1 MDIVSII
8 VLMLAGLGLLLYGMS
23 MFSRALETCM
33 GHSLGNKFMKVS
45 NSPIKSYFFSAIM
58 TFATQKSTLVSGMV
72 MNYVNYGT
80 ISLRKSLPFVLGLSF
95 GNTLSIILLV
105 FQGLNLTRFLT
116 LLCFVGA
123 VINLLFRQE
132 KMHNIAKALVGFGM
146 LFLGLDLVGQYATQL
161 FETQGM
167 HSFFQSIN
175 FPIMIMLIAFVFS
188 FLTTSNFA
196 SLTILASFVEASIFS
211 PESAVLGMLT
221 VAVGTALAS
230 YLYTVSGQGR
240 EAKMVAVG
248 HIVAHLFGFVVMVP
262 LYFTGVYTWLYS
274 ALGENIFMTLIVV
287 HMVQMTL
294 PIVLLPFCSALEKFL
309 RLLVRP
315 KKNDPDPS
323 KEFILPDTT
332 LDTFSTGY
340 IALLNSTK
348 KLLQKN
354 LALQDD
360 ILDRMGQGKDMR
372 GLNGSIQGLNKAI
385 KISNNAVLRM
395 TSKVG
400 DGEIHKTNVLV
411 NIFSDIQYLVDRSK
425 KLAEIANE
433 VAKKP
438 RGISA
443 EQVAKL
449 QGLIVQLDG
458 LTKLVIAIIDDIIA
472 GKTVDSEALKI
483 VLDNN
488 KLIYSNLQ
496 KQRREVYL
504 DYKNRGA
511 YPDSNAYFNALGI
524 FENVNT
530 SLENISIKLG
540 ILSG

>member
-1 MDIVSII
+1 MDVVSIV

-23 MFSRALETCM
+23 MFSRALESCM
-33 GHSLGNKFMKVS
+33 GHSLGNKFIKVS
-45 NSPIKSYFFSAIM
+45 NSPIRSYFFSAIM
-58 TFATQKSTLVSGMV
+58 TFATQKSTLVSGMI

-80 ISLRKSLPFVLGLSF
+80 ISLRQSLPFVLGLSF
-95 GNTLSIILLV
+95 GNTLSIILLI

-132 KMHNIAKALVGFGM
+132 KMHNIAKALMGFGM

-161 FETQGM
+161 FETDTM
-167 HSFFQSIN
+167 FAFFQSIN
-175 FPIMIMLIAFVFS
+175 YPIVIMLLALVFS

-196 SLTILASFVEASIFS
+196 SITILAVLVEAGIISIG
-211 PESAVLGMLT
+211 SASLGVLT
-221 VAVGTALAS
+221 VAMGTALAS
-230 YLYTVSGQGR
+230 YLYTVPGQGR

-248 HIVAHLFGFVVMVP
+248 HILAHLFGFVIMVP
-262 LYFTGVYTWLYS
+262 LYFTGVYELLFG
-274 ALGENIFMTLIVV
+274 AINNNVFMTLIIV

-294 PIVLLPFCSALEKFL
+294 PIILLPFCGVIEKLL
-309 RLLVRP
+309 RLIVP
-315 KKNDPDPS
+315 QKKNSSDPS
-323 KEFILPDTT
+323 QDFILPDTT

-348 KLLQKN
+348 KLLIKN
-354 LALQDD
+354 LQIQNN

-372 GLNGSIQGLNKAI
+372 GINGAIQGLNKAI
-385 KISNNAVLRM
+385 RISNNAVLRM

-400 DGEIHKTNVLV
+400 EVEIQKSNVLF
-411 NIFSDIQYLVDRSK
+411 NIFNDVQYLADRSK
-425 KLAEIANE
+425 KLSDIAND

-438 RGISA
+438 RSITA
-443 EQVAKL
+443 EQVENL
-449 QGLIVQLDG
+449 QNLLSQLDS
-458 LTKLVIAIIDDIIA
+458 LTNLVVAIIDDTIS
-472 GKTVDSEALKI
+472 GKQIDSDALKI
-483 VLDNN
+483 VLDSN
-488 KLIYSNLQ
+488 KHIYSDLQ
-496 KQRREVYL
+496 KKRREVYT

-511 YPDSNAYFNALGI
+511 YPESNAYFNALGM

-530 SLENISIKLG
+530 SLENIAIKLG

>member
-23 MFSRALETCM
+23 MFSRALESCM
-33 GHSLGNKFMKVS
+33 GHSLGNKFMKAS
-45 NSPIKSYFFSAIM
+45 SSPIKSYLFSAVM
-58 TFATQKSTLVSGMV
+58 TFATQKSTLVSGMI

-80 ISLRKSLPFVLGLSF
+80 ISLHKSLPFVLGLSF
-95 GNTLSIILLV
+95 GNTLSIVLLI

-132 KMHNIAKALVGFGM
+132 KMHNIAKALMGFGM

-161 FETQGM
+161 FETESM
-167 HSFFQSIN
+167 FNFFKSIN
-175 FPIMIMLIAFVFS
+175 FPVVIMLLAFVFS
-188 FLTTSNFA
+188 FVTTSNFA
-196 SLTILASFVEASIFS
+196 SLTLLAVLVEANIINIEVAS
-211 PESAVLGMLT
+211 LGMLT
-221 VAVGTALAS
+221 VAVGTAIAS
-230 YLYTVSGQGR
+230 YLYTVPGQGR
-240 EAKMVAVG
+240 EARMVAVG
-248 HIVAHLFGFVVMVP
+248 HIVAHTFGFIVMVP
-262 LYFTGVYTWLYS
+262 LYFTGVYGWLFGVMG
-274 ALGENIFMTLIVV
+274 ANTFMTLIIV

-294 PIVLLPFCSALEKFL
+294 PIVLLPFCGTLEKFL
-309 RLLVRP
+309 RLIVRQ

-323 KEFILPDTT
+323 KEFFLPDTT

-340 IALLNSTK
+340 IALLNSAK
-348 KLLQKN
+348 KLLEKN
-354 LALQDD
+354 LVVQDD

-372 GLNGSIQGLNKAI
+372 GVNGSIQGLNKAI
-385 KISNNAVLRM
+385 KISNNAVLRL
-395 TSKVG
+395 TSKIG
-400 DGEIHKTNVLV
+400 DGEIHKLNVLV
-411 NIFSDIQYLVDRSK
+411 NIFSDIQYLVERSK
-425 KLAEIANE
+425 KLADLASE

-438 RGISA
+438 RGITA
-443 EQVAKL
+443 EQVSRL
-449 QGLIVQLDG
+449 QELYNQLDS
-458 LTKLVIAIIDDIIA
+458 LTKLVIGIADDLIA
-472 GKTVDSEALKI
+472 GKIIDSDALKI
-483 VLDNN
+483 VLDTNKQIYNN
-488 KLIYSNLQ
+488 IQ
-496 KQRREVYL
+496 AQRRDVYT